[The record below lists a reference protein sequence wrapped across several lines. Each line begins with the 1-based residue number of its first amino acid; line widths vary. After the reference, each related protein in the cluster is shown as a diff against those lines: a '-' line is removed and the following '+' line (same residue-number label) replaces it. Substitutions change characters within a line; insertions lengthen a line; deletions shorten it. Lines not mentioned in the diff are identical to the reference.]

1 MTPKGR
7 RNMVALFVVLVG
19 LSIALFSKSEAS
31 TNHTLY
37 VQRVV
42 MQDPTSRA
50 EIVIGFSDTAGY
62 PFIQLTSEDGT
73 DSRLMTEWFNQVL
86 QDGEVV
92 SDKR

>member
-7 RNMVALFVVLVG
+7 RNAAVLFAALIG
-19 LSIALFSKSEAS
+19 LSIILFNRSEAS
-31 TNHTLY
+31 TLQTVY